1 MAHALLAAMFGEEI
15 APGFLEAVYHET
27 EGNPFFI
34 EEVVK
39 ALIEA
44 GKIFRADGR
53 WQQARLEQLEI
64 PQSVRVTI
72 QARVGKL
79 PAPAQETLRLAVIL
93 GREFDFATL
102 QQASEQ
108 EEEALIAA
116 LESAERAQLIS
127 EVRDVGRVGRPA
139 GERFAFAHALIPFTL
154 RGSVSGM
161 RRHRLHRRAAAA
173 IERLRPDDFEALAY
187 HSGEAGDEARA
198 RLYFTRAG
206 DRARQLYANEDAI
219 RLYTEALGMLPGDAP
234 ERFELLA
241 SRAAVYDLIAQRA
254 AQRADVEAM
263 LALAEALDDDT
274 RRCDA
279 LTAQAAMNLMT
290 DLAHTREPALR
301 AVAIGR
307 KLGDAVR
314 EGRALRQLG
323 WSYHSMGEAR
333 QAREALEAAVARFRE
348 VGEAAE
354 AAACLNML
362 ALALISGVGDRAA
375 AQQAAEEAVAL
386 SRKAGDR
393 RQEATS
399 LRRLAVVYGLQNRCA
414 EELAFTEQALA
425 LNRALGDRGEER
437 NALHNL
443 GVIYARLGRMEES
456 ETYLRQ
462 ALALAEASGSQ
473 HGVNSSVNILARYH
487 FARRGEYE
495 AALAFLDTH
504 IARAREAGDELLAS
518 VIHGNT
524 VEIYLGLGQFDRAL
538 AVAQDV
544 WGLAQQTFGPTIQ
557 SHTLA
562 GIAQLLAALGRFA
575 EARQNIARAME
586 LAAGGTRA
594 DSAWKWAALALVDL
608 LEGEQMG
615 DQAFFRAGLEHSRR
629 ALAVL
634 TEFESEDDYA
644 DEIHTAARLCLHL
657 GELEAALAYS
667 TEMMRLMRTLPYVH
681 APSWY
686 LLTHSQIL
694 RRLGREAEAD
704 GYLRQAYDRVQFV
717 ASKTQ
722 NESLWRSWRENVW
735 YNREIFKEWSQRHP
749 DKVTG

>member
-1 MAHALLAAMFGEEI
+1 
-15 APGFLEAVYHET
+15 
-27 EGNPFFI
+27 
-34 EEVVK
+34 
-39 ALIEA
+39 
-44 GKIFRADGR
+44 
-53 WQQARLEQLEI
+53 
-64 PQSVRVTI
+64 
-72 QARVGKL
+72 
-79 PAPAQETLRLAVIL
+79 
-93 GREFDFATL
+93 
-102 QQASEQ
+102 
-108 EEEALIAA
+108 
-116 LESAERAQLIS
+116 
-127 EVRDVGRVGRPA
+127 
-139 GERFAFAHALIPFTL
+139 
-154 RGSVSGM
+154 
-161 RRHRLHRRAAAA
+161 
-173 IERLRPDDFEALAY
+173 
-187 HSGEAGDEARA
+187 
-198 RLYFTRAG
+198 
-206 DRARQLYANEDAI
+206 
-219 RLYTEALGMLPGDAP
+219 MLPGDAP

-290 DLAHTREPALR
+290 DLTHTREPALR
-301 AVAIGR
+301 AVAIAR
-307 KLGDAVR
+307 QLGDAVR

-323 WSYHSMGEAR
+323 WSYHSMAEAR

-348 VGEAAE
+348 AGEAAE

-386 SRKAGDR
+386 SRKASDR

-399 LRRLAVVYGLQNRCA
+399 LRRLAVVYGMQNRRA

-473 HGVNSSVNILARYH
+473 HGVNSSANILARYH
-487 FARRGEYE
+487 FVRRGEYE

-504 IARAREAGDELLAS
+504 IARAREAGDELLAF
-518 VIHGNT
+518 VIHGST

-538 AVAQDV
+538 AVAQTA

-586 LAAGGTRA
+586 LAAEGTQA

-608 LEGEQMG
+608 LEGEQTG
-615 DQAFFRAGLEHSRR
+615 DPAIFGAGREHSQR
-629 ALAVL
+629 ALEVL

-657 GELEAALAYS
+657 GDMEAALAHS

-681 APSWY
+681 APGWY

-694 RRLGREAEAD
+694 RRLSREAEAD
-704 GYLRQAYDRVQFV
+704 GYLRQAYDRVQLV

-722 NESLWRSWRENVW
+722 NESLRQSWLENVW
-735 YNREIFKEWSQRHP
+735 YNREILAEWTHKRP
-749 DKVTG
+749 DQVIG